1 MELDRDRMAAVDKDS
16 KAVGKV
22 TRIGKGANHS
32 RRAKE
37 KVGGNRVGGRVRME
51 WKMTRGLIKL

>member
-1 MELDRDRMAAVDKDS
+1 MEADKDIMAEVDKDS
-16 KAVGKV
+16 TAVGKV
-22 TRIGKGANHS
+22 TRISKATNHS

-37 KVGGNRVGGRVRME
+37 KVGGNRVGGRVLME